1 MKPIRS
7 LWPVLL
13 FALSLAGPA
22 AAQVATQATTQT
34 APSGAGRDLGSLDL
48 ESLLSTKVI
57 TASKFSENLA
67 EAPGV
72 ITVITQ
78 DELRRF
84 GGTTLQE
91 VLERV
96 PGLSLASAYFTD
108 RNLVAARG
116 DQTKIN
122 GGHILFLINGRPTR
136 EVLEGGLISDLL
148 VAFPVNALEKIE
160 VIKGPG
166 SVLYGSNAFSAV
178 VNLITKKG
186 EGNGLAVSGFGGAQ
200 GMAGN
205 SGQVMVKRGDFS
217 LFGAGQFHQMPNWNT
232 NYRLPTSLIGDPLAP
247 AVPLVQP
254 ETLADR
260 GDGAYLGASY
270 KNLAFMSSFTE
281 SHAPSFVRG
290 SVASNKWRR
299 GFADLGYTL
308 KATDQWDM
316 SFNATY
322 TRNTFDNYGY
332 PSIGRDSQELLLEW
346 TNSIT
351 FSNWDRLT
359 IGALFNHVEGQETY
373 FGIDPPFQISDG
385 SRPGGAFYGQWD
397 HQLTDSVKLVGGFQF
412 NKIAGTGVNVVPR
425 AGVVWN
431 PTTHVGVKALY
442 SGAFR
447 APSINETTLN
457 HPGLQGTPGLKPEKV
472 GTLDLSVGYQVNRF
486 QGALTY
492 FHSRQTDSIVVDTRP
507 VRWRYLNLG
516 EAIIQ
521 GFELEGKYYLRKSFF
536 LTGSISY
543 QANEDANENYNLTP
557 VPNFGVKAGLSY
569 RSENGLTVSMFDNYQ
584 GRLNGFSN
592 ATVNPSP
599 TAYHLLGAHVR
610 YDLSRYLGS
619 RDKGGIALFA
629 HGENLANYQVWLPD
643 WGNNSGDTMPVNRG
657 RTVYFGVEFSL
668 GKE

>member
-1 MKPIRS
+1 MNRTRS
-7 LWPVLL
+7 FWPALLIALW
-13 FALSLAGPA
+13 LSGRA
-22 AAQVATQATTQT
+22 AAQVASQAP
-34 APSGAGRDLGSLDL
+34 PSGGGHDLGALDL

-67 EAPGV
+67 DAPGIISV
-72 ITVITQ
+72 ISQ

-84 GGTTLQE
+84 GGITLRE

-96 PGLSLASAYFTD
+96 PGLSIASAYFTD
-108 RNLVAARG
+108 RSLVAARG

-136 EVLEGGLISDLL
+136 EVLEGGLISDL
-148 VAFPVNALEKIE
+148 VEAFPVNALEKIE

-178 VNLITKKG
+178 INLITKKA
-186 EGNGLAVSGFGGAQ
+186 EGNGISVSGFDGEQ
-200 GMAGN
+200 GMKGG
-205 SGQVMVKRGDFS
+205 SGQVMVKRGEFS

-232 NYRLPTSLIGDPLAP
+232 NYILPTSLIGDPLAP
-247 AVPLVQP
+247 PVPLVQP
-254 ETLADR
+254 ITIEDR

-270 KNLAFMSSFTE
+270 KNLTFMSSYTE
-281 SHAPSFVRG
+281 WHDPSFVRG
-290 SVASNKWRR
+290 SIASNKWRR
-299 GFADLGYTL
+299 GFADLGYTV
-308 KATDQWDM
+308 KATDNWDM

-322 TRNTFDNYGY
+322 TRNTFDNFGY

-359 IGALFNHVEGQETY
+359 IGALFNHIEGQETY

-397 HQLTDSVKLVGGFQF
+397 HQLADTVKLVGGFQV
-412 NKIAGTGVNVVPR
+412 NKIDGTNVNVAPR
-425 AGVVWN
+425 AGLIWN
-431 PTTHVGVKALY
+431 PTAHVGVKALY

-447 APSINETTLN
+447 APSINETLLN

-472 GTLDLSVGYQVNRF
+472 GTLDLSVSYQANRF

-492 FHSRQTDSIVVDTRP
+492 FHSRQTDSIVIDTQP
-507 VRWRYLNLG
+507 IRWKYENLG
-516 EAIIQ
+516 EATFQ

-536 LTGSISY
+536 MTGSASY
-543 QANEDANENYNLTP
+543 QANQDGNGNSNITP
-557 VPNFGVKAGLSY
+557 VPNFGAKGGFSY
-569 RSENGLTVSMFDNYQ
+569 RGENGLTLSIFDNYQ
-584 GRLNGFSN
+584 GALRGFSG

-599 TAYHLLGAHVR
+599 AAYHMLSSHFR
-610 YDLSRYLGS
+610 YDLSRYLRS
-619 RDKGGIALFA
+619 KDKGGIALFA
-629 HGENLANYQVWLPD
+629 HAENLANRQVWLPD

-657 RTVYFGVEFSL
+657 RTVYFGMEFSL
-668 GKE
+668 GRE